1 MTVTLGYAGSLYELL
16 DLAKAELVEY
26 IKEAESPKEREC
38 LASIY
43 QYIGMTLEA
52 NEQFN
57 QRCEIDIMDLVHNR
71 GDITKTISRVSSTKV
86 EKTRANP
93 DVHFFI

>member
-1 MTVTLGYAGSLYELL
+1 MTVTLAHTGSLYELL

-26 IKEAESPKEREC
+26 IKEAESPKERES

-43 QYIGMTLEA
+43 QNIGMMVEA

-57 QRCEIDIMDLVHNR
+57 QRCEIDITDLAHNR
-71 GDITKTISRVSSTKV
+71 GDIGKTISRVSLTKV
-86 EKTRANP
+86 ERTRANP
-93 DVHFFI
+93 DVHFFV